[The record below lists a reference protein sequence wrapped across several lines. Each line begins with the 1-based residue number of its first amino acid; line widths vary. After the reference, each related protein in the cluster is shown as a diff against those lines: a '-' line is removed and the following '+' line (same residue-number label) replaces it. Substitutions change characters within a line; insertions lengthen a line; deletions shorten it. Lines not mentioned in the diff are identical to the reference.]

1 MKFKN
6 KIAEKNPR
14 EYTPLTTHRQ
24 GIVATNIKPVQAEKW
39 PAGRPITVRMRS
51 PINKMGRPCQWV
63 TSQPESESVTAC
75 ESVSSSTG
83 HGH

>member
-1 MKFKN
+1 VKFKN

-39 PAGRPITVRMRS
+39 PAGRP
-51 PINKMGRPCQWV
+51 CQWV